1 MFKHSSNI
9 GTLKIALALGEEPF
23 KNTIQQLH
31 FGERLGLGLFGEAK
45 GRLPKV
51 KKWGQTRV
59 ATISF
64 GHGLMVTS
72 AQMVAAVGAIANGG
86 VWHQPKIIGHVTNPF
101 GEEVLEPNQPSGERV
116 FSAETAKVMTQ
127 IMTSVVE
134 EGGTAPK
141 AAIPGVQVAGKTG
154 TAEKS
159 IP

>member
-1 MFKHSSNI
+1 MCLSIPVILVRLRSHSHLVKSPS
-9 GTLKIALALGEEPF
+9 KIRFNNFILAKGSVWDFLV
-23 KNTIQQLH
+23 KL
-31 FGERLGLGLFGEAK
+31 K

-51 KKWGQTRV
+51 KKWGQTAR

-86 VWHQPKIIGHVTNPF
+86 MWHQPKIIGHVTNPF

-141 AAIPGVQVAGKTG
+141 AAIPRR
-154 TAEKS
+154 S
-159 IP
+159 SSW